1 MANGAPLANLLL
13 FLARANVQVTKW
25 QNVGHFS
32 NQVWSNWQPMATTPV
47 CPESFWTSTVH
58 EAAEWL
64 DAWTALSGI
73 PPHMAIAE
81 NASIGSDFFQVVK
94 CLKNS
99 QVLERQFLRSW
110 EHWKR
115 GKPCR
120 TLHPW
125 KHQNNKVETYRRL
138 TLGERW
144 SCGKSRKS
152 SPAFHIHSWRSHASW
167 ASALGPQ
174 CCYKRSQLRL
184 RKWQEY
190 AGIILII
197 LIIWQCPHH
206 ASLCLSYSKK
216 KHPTRA
222 LNCFPQICPLTL
234 RSHLF
239 LLPCGFLV
247 LLMPC
252 DSGGHSRGW
261 SERGTARKTIA
272 KRGAGIHKD
281 PPTRTP
287 LQCPFGS
294 EIWMRCIFL
303 KL

>member
-32 NQVWSNWQPMATTPV
+32 NQVWSNWQPMATTLVVLRAFGLPLCTKLLSGLTHGRL
-47 CPESFWTSTVH
+47 CPESHLTWP
-58 EAAEWL
+58 
-64 DAWTALSGI
+64 G
-73 PPHMAIAE
+73 
-81 NASIGSDFFQVVK
+81 GSDSFQVVK

-99 QVLERQFLRSW
+99 QVLERQFFRSW
-110 EHWKR
+110 EHWKK
-115 GKPCR
+115 GEPCR

-125 KHQNNKVETYRRL
+125 KHKNNKVETYRRL

-152 SPAFHIHSWRSHASW
+152 SPAFHIHSWRSHANW

-197 LIIWQCPHH
+197 WIIWVIWIIWQCPHH
-206 ASLCLSYSKK
+206 ASLCLSYSK

-294 EIWMRCIFL
+294 EIWMRCIYL